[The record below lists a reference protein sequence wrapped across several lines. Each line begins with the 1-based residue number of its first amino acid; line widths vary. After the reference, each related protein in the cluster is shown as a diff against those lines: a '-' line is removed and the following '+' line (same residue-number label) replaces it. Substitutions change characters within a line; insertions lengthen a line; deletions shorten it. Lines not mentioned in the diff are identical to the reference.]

1 MTTRTPATIRQ
12 EARSALAGYVS
23 THPDL
28 EPDLLL
34 ETAWRQA
41 ARTELAARSLGVV
54 KALSDDVLHA
64 IVAGTLDMP
73 ALYSSARD
81 GAAKVR

>member
-1 MTTRTPATIRQ
+1 M
-12 EARSALAGYVS
+12 LAGYVS

-41 ARTELAARSLGVV
+41 ARTELASRTLGVV

-64 IVAGTLDMP
+64 IVAGALDMP
-73 ALYSSARD
+73 ELYSSARD
-81 GAAKVR
+81 GVAKVR

>member
-1 MTTRTPATIRQ
+1 M
-12 EARSALAGYVS
+12 LAGYVS
-23 THPDL
+23 AHPDL

-34 ETAWRQA
+34 ESAWRKA
-41 ARTELAARSLGVV
+41 ARTELEARTLGVV

-73 ALYSSARD
+73 ALYSSALD
-81 GAAKVR
+81 GVAKVR